1 MSLLSLPQLLRR
13 HSECPVEFTRSVFP
27 SDRGG
32 QLHDLIVVIVATQ
45 PGEKLVVN
53 VIVRNRHSIGELER
67 SAFRIGIQRA
77 ARVIVQRVDLL
88 I

>member
-1 MSLLSLPQLLRR
+1 MSLLSLPQVLRR
-13 HSECPVEFTRSVFP
+13 HSECPVEFTRRVFP

-32 QLHDLIVVIVATQ
+32 QLHDLIVIIVATQ

-67 SAFRIGIQRA
+67 GAFRIGVQRA
-77 ARVIVQRVDLL
+77 ARVMVQRVDLF